1 MHTIKFASNSNT
13 GSRTAHYNLY
23 VDGEDV
29 GVLYLNENEKDL
41 IINTLKAGSTVI
53 NNIRV
58 EEPVVDLEDEIDLD
72 PFDD

>member
-1 MHTIKFASNSNT
+1 
-13 GSRTAHYNLY
+13 LY

-53 NNIRV
+53 NNVRV
-58 EEPVVDLEDEIDLD
+58 EEPVFDLEDEIDLD